1 MITKPWGL
9 FTDAVQLQGKISY
22 FVFSLVDV
30 EWMVGLVCL
39 GLGWIVGLKVQGKK
53 VKHFIFIILEEW
65 LN

>member
-1 MITKPWGL
+1 MEPIYRCGARQ
-9 FTDAVQLQGKISY
+9 DY

-53 VKHFIFIILEEW
+53 G
-65 LN
+65 